1 MLNIDKV
8 EKVYLACGYTDL
20 RKSIDGLVIIV
31 QNQFK
36 LDPFDKALFVFCN
49 KQMDKLKI
57 LHLDKGLWLYYHR
70 LESNRFKWTATVEE
84 ALKVN
89 IDELNW
95 IFKGYEVRTASKF
108 KTVKASNYY

>member
-20 RKSIDGLVIIV
+20 RKSIDGLVMIV

-49 KQMDKLKI
+49 KKMDKF
-57 LHLDKGLWLYYHR
+57 R
-70 LESNRFKWTATVEE
+70 
-84 ALKVN
+84 
-89 IDELNW
+89 
-95 IFKGYEVRTASKF
+95 
-108 KTVKASNYY
+108 

>member
-20 RKSIDGLVIIV
+20 RKSIDGLVMIV

-57 LHLDKGLWLYYHR
+57 LHFDEGVWLYYNR
-70 LESNRFKWTATVEE
+70 LEANRSQI
-84 ALKVN
+84 N
-89 IDELNW
+89 INKTEDIRKLENLNLL
-95 IFKGYEVRTASKF
+95 I
-108 KTVKASNYY
+108 